1 MVSWQQ
7 PNEGFIKLNVNESF
21 FGNPGCTNF
30 GGLIRNNNGSWLVG
44 LFGYVGV
51 GSNLLLKL
59 LSIKFGLQLAWD
71 RGLTKVIC
79 DLDSMDS
86 LRLIQEDSIGFH
98 KFSAIITEI
107 KDFLSRF

>member
-7 PNEGFIKLNVNESF
+7 PNKGFIKLNVNESS
-21 FGNPGCTNF
+21 FGNPRCTNF

-51 GSNLLLKL
+51 ESNFLLKL
-59 LSIKFGLQLAWD
+59 LAIKFGLQLAWD
-71 RGLTKVIC
+71 KGLTTVIC

-86 LRLIQEDSIGFH
+86 LRLIQEDSIGFY
-98 KFSAIITEI
+98 KFSVIVTEI
-107 KDFLSRF
+107 KGFLSKF